1 MHGGSVAVS
10 SDGPDRGATFEVR
23 LPLAKIDTADRTTDE
38 RLPVPVRSILVVDDN
53 RDAADAL
60 AALLQIDGHEVTAV
74 YSSQDAVAALHRLHP
89 DIALLDF
96 GLPDIDGYELARRIR
111 ADEALHHVRLI
122 AITGYGQEEDKAR
135 ALSAGFAAH
144 LLKPVEFSRLQRLLA
159 E

>member
-60 AALLQIDGHEVTAV
+60 AALLQIDG
-74 YSSQDAVAALHRLHP
+74 
-89 DIALLDF
+89 
-96 GLPDIDGYELARRIR
+96 YELARRIR

-144 LLKPVEFSRLQRLLA
+144 LLKPVE
-159 E
+159 